1 MKEIAL
7 MEKLA
12 KYRNEF
18 LKLNV
23 MIHRCDDAECKKLE
37 AFDKRQ
43 EKLSKKF
50 DDLLKICK
58 D

>member
-1 MKEIAL
+1 LIGLSYEAEKDKISEVVDVCFGKAQMKEIAL

-23 MIHRCDDAECKKLE
+23 MIHRCDDAE
-37 AFDKRQ
+37 
-43 EKLSKKF
+43 S
-50 DDLLKICK
+50 
-58 D
+58 

>member
-1 MKEIAL
+1 MIGLSYEAEKDKISEVVDVCFGKAQMKEIAL

-23 MIHRCDDAECKKLE
+23 MIHRCDDAE
-37 AFDKRQ
+37 
-43 EKLSKKF
+43 S
-50 DDLLKICK
+50 
-58 D
+58 